1 MIYCI
6 SNMEK
11 KLDRFLWIIIFL
23 IPLLSSCSTNQTK
36 VVEVILPPKSP
47 KDFSYIPEG
56 TDTLELLA
64 LQSVE
69 QKTKNINVGRFDP
82 FLPPQIYSNS
92 PAIPK
97 TFKYHGQI
105 SSGDV
110 VNAFVSYEDQ
120 KGTIKQGD
128 IGGKSTNL
136 LPQGWVVN
144 KIDLKTKSLILSFD
158 SSPVK
163 IDLFPK
169 EKP

>member
-1 MIYCI
+1 
-6 SNMEK
+6 MEK

-47 KDFSYIPEG
+47 KEFSSIPER
-56 TDTLELLA
+56 TDNPELLA
-64 LQSVE
+64 LQTVE
-69 QKTKNINVGRFDP
+69 QKTKDINVGRFDP
-82 FLPPQIYSNS
+82 FLPPQIGSNS

-136 LPQGWVVN
+136 LPLGWIV
-144 KIDLKTKSLILSFD
+144 KEIDLNTQSLILSFD

-163 IDLFPK
+163 IDLFSMDK
-169 EKP
+169 L

>member
-1 MIYCI
+1 
-6 SNMEK
+6 MEK

-47 KDFSYIPEG
+47 KEFSSIPER
-56 TDTLELLA
+56 TDYPELLA
-64 LQSVE
+64 LQTVE
-69 QKTKNINVGRFDP
+69 QKTKDINVGRFDP
-82 FLPPQIYSNS
+82 FLPPQIGSNS

-136 LPQGWVVN
+136 LPQGWIVK
-144 KIDLKTKSLILSFD
+144 KIDLNTQSLILSFD

-163 IDLFPK
+163 IDLFPMDK
-169 EKP
+169 L